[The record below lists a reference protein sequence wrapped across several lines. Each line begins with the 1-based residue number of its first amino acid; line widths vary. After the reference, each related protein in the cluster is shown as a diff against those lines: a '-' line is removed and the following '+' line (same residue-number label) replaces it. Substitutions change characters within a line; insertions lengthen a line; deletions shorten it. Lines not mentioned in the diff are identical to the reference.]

1 VDPADVGVHRGG
13 SGHHHP
19 QPAISRGVSPAL
31 FQLKSLLP
39 ARADAHF
46 GRHAEA
52 EQFALGVEFCEKPA
66 FRFAIND

>member
-1 VDPADVGVHRGG
+1 MELTRLR
-13 SGHHHP
+13 
-19 QPAISRGVSPAL
+19 QPANTSIEACDPRAAQWFPG
-31 FQLKSLLP
+31 
-39 ARADAHF
+39 RADAHF